1 MPRISHLYIGQPIYL
16 NTSLVQISDDRYYI
30 RTKKT
35 CERRW
40 TCMNNCEYGSSS
52 AVCVSVD
59 SRRFFTKE
67 EKIDMLKEYSKSLE
81 NEAQGVKERIAEL
94 EKEQ

>member
-1 MPRISHLYIGQPIYL
+1 
-16 NTSLVQISDDRYYI
+16 
-30 RTKKT
+30 
-35 CERRW
+35 
-40 TCMNNCEYGSSS
+40 MNNCEYGSSS